1 LPNEDFGKQGGIS
14 YRDAGVDINAGSKLV
29 DRIGPIVK
37 ATQNT
42 DLQLSS
48 IGGFAAL
55 TQLPAHYKQP
65 VLVSGTDGVG
75 TKLELAEKFGRH
87 ETIGQDLV
95 AMCVNDVLVCGGE
108 PLIFLDYF
116 ATGKLDIDLAA
127 EVIKGIAKGCQIAK
141 CSLVGGETAE
151 MPGFYQGSQYDLAGF
166 CVGIVEKDKIING
179 AEITKGDKIIGLPSN
194 GPHSN
199 GFSLIRKILELKE
212 IESSDLIDEMMNPTK
227 IYVRS
232 VLALLQKIKV
242 KGMVHITGGGFYEN
256 IRRILPNQQLSA
268 KINLSAWERP
278 QIFRW
283 LQDAGRV
290 DEREMLTTFNCGI
303 GYLIIVSSKDVEKTT
318 EILALEQE
326 EPLLVG
332 EIVSSD
338 SPANS
343 NQILI

>member
-1 LPNEDFGKQGGIS
+1 MPTEDSTEQEGIS
-14 YRDAGVDINAGSKLV
+14 YKGAGVDITAGSQLV
-29 DRIGPIVK
+29 DLIGPAVK
-37 ATQNT
+37 ATQNS

-55 TQLPAHYKQP
+55 TQLPAHYKNP

-75 TKLELAEKFGRH
+75 TKLELADKYGRH
-87 ETIGQDLV
+87 ETVGQDLV

-116 ATGKLDIDLAA
+116 ATGKLDVDLASK
-127 EVIKGIAKGCQIAK
+127 VIKGIAKGCQTAG

-151 MPGFYQGSQYDLAGF
+151 MPGFYQGAQYDLAGF
-166 CVGIVEKDKIING
+166 CVGIVEKDKIIDG
-179 AEITKGDKIIGLPSN
+179 AEIEKGDKIIGLPSS

-212 IESSDLIDEMMNPTK
+212 IENHDLINEMMNPTR
-227 IYVRS
+227 IYVSS
-232 VLALLQKIKV
+232 VLSLLRKIRV

-256 IRRILPNQQLSA
+256 IRRIIPNQQLSA
-268 KINLSAWERP
+268 NIDLSAWERP
-278 QIFRW
+278 HIFNW

-290 DEREMLTTFNCGI
+290 NDREMLTTFNCGI
-303 GYLIIVSSKDVEKTT
+303 GYLIIVSSEDIEETT
-318 EILALEQE
+318 KILTLEQE
-326 EPLLVG
+326 EPLLIG

-338 SPANS
+338 SSTNS
-343 NQILI
+343 DQILI

>member
-1 LPNEDFGKQGGIS
+1 MPNEDFGKQGGIS

-37 ATQNT
+37 ATQNN

-87 ETIGQDLV
+87 EAIGQDLV

-166 CVGIVEKDKIING
+166 CVGIVEKDKSING
-179 AEITKGDKIIGLPSN
+179 AEITKGDKIIGLPSS

-199 GFSLIRKILELKE
+199 GFS
-212 IESSDLIDEMMNPTK
+212 
-227 IYVRS
+227 
-232 VLALLQKIKV
+232 
-242 KGMVHITGGGFYEN
+242 
-256 IRRILPNQQLSA
+256 
-268 KINLSAWERP
+268 
-278 QIFRW
+278 
-283 LQDAGRV
+283 
-290 DEREMLTTFNCGI
+290 
-303 GYLIIVSSKDVEKTT
+303 
-318 EILALEQE
+318 
-326 EPLLVG
+326 
-332 EIVSSD
+332 
-338 SPANS
+338 
-343 NQILI
+343 